1 MIQYN
6 DKYDN
11 EIKEIILVN
20 PRNYISVIKSTGFKN
35 RYKNRSYLIDYIN
48 SVTPQLND
56 NFYTLKTKLF
66 WVINKIQ
73 DFPQCKCCGKPLDHY
88 NIRKLKDG
96 YKLFCSYKCMYN
108 SSEWKTRVE
117 TGVEHGYG
125 VKNYFMSQK
134 FMEDMKKNKDIINQ
148 RRNNTKKKN
157 KTFNK
162 SKIEDEIYDILLK
175 KYGSDDI
182 KRQYT
187 DKRYPFECDFYI
199 VSLDLF
205 IEFNGMWTHGTH
217 AYCKDSINDINQ
229 LNTWNEKAKT
239 SKFYQNAVYNWTIR
253 DVKKRNI
260 AHDNNL
266 KFYEF
271 WNKKDLVEFVKE
283 LI

>member
-96 YKLFCSYKCMYN
+96 YKLFCSYKCMYQ
-108 SSEWKTRVE
+108 SSEWKKMVE
-117 TGVEHGYG
+117 SGVENIYG
-125 VKNYFMSQK
+125 VKNYFMTKDFSEN
-134 FMEDMKKNKDIINQ
+134 MSKNKDNINTK
-148 RRNNTKKKN
+148 RNNTKKKN
-157 KTFNK
+157 KSFNK
-162 SKIEDEIYDILLK
+162 SKIEDEIYEILIS
-175 KYGSDDI
+175 KYGTDDI

-187 DKRYPFECDFYI
+187 DERYPFECDFYI
-199 VSLDLF
+199 KSLDIF
-205 IEFNGMWTHGTH
+205 IEFNGMWTHGPH
-217 AYCKDSINDINQ
+217 AFNKESIDDINL
-229 LNTWNEKAKT
+229 LNEWKIKSNN
-239 SKFYQNAVYNWTIR
+239 SNFYKNAIYNWTVR
-253 DVKKRNI
+253 DVNKRTVARN
-260 AHDNNL
+260 NNL
-266 KFYEF
+266 NFYEF
-271 WNKKDLVEFVKE
+271 WNKEDILQFIE